1 MASPAECA
9 DTWLAHLVVERGV
22 SSNTVDGYKRDLKRY
37 LDWLDSLGRS
47 GLEDVTEAD
56 IEAFVA
62 ELHDKNMAV
71 SSVNR
76 AVVVIRGLHKF
87 ALSEG
92 FVSHNV
98 AADIHPVAGVRKL
111 PETLTIPQVTALLES
126 IPVGEYASG
135 VDLRDRALLEL
146 LYSTGMR
153 ISEAMALWLDDVAQS
168 DEMLMVTGK
177 GNKQRLVPVGSAARE
192 ALEHYVV
199 RGRPALDKGRSHAL
213 FLNKRGGAM
222 SRQSAWE
229 VVKKRALSAGLNEDI
244 HPHTLRHSFATHMLM
259 GGADVR
265 VVQELLGHSSVT
277 TTQIYTHVTVDNLR
291 EVWASTHPRA

>member
-1 MASPAECA
+1 MTNPSDCAE
-9 DTWLAHLVVERGV
+9 TWLAHLAVERGL
-22 SSNTVDGYKRDLKRY
+22 SSNTLDNYKRDLKRY
-37 LDWLDSLGRS
+37 LGWLTDLGRTD
-47 GLEDVTEAD
+47 LEEVSEAD

-62 ELHDKNMAV
+62 DLRAKNMAV
-71 SSVNR
+71 ASVNR
-76 AVVVIRGLHKF
+76 ALVVVRGLHKF
-87 ALSEG
+87 AVSEG
-92 FVSHNV
+92 LVTRDV
-98 AADIHPVAGVRKL
+98 AADVHPVSGVRKL
-111 PETLTIPQVTALLES
+111 PETLSIQQVTTLLES
-126 IPVGEYASG
+126 IPVGEHASAI
-135 VDLRDRALLEL
+135 DLRDRALLEL

-153 ISEAMALWLDDVAQS
+153 ISEAMALYLDDVAQC
-168 DEMLMVTGK
+168 DGILMVTGK
-177 GNKQRLVPVGSAARE
+177 GNKQRLVPVGSVARS
-192 ALEHYVV
+192 AVEHYIV

-229 VVKKRALSAGLNEDI
+229 VVKTRALSAGLLHDI

-277 TTQIYTHVTVDNLR
+277 TTQIYTHVTVDSLR

>member
-1 MASPAECA
+1 MTNPSDCAE
-9 DTWLAHLVVERGV
+9 TWLAHLAVERGL
-22 SSNTVDGYKRDLKRY
+22 SSNTLDNYKRDLKRY
-37 LDWLDSLGRS
+37 LGWLTVLGRTD
-47 GLEDVTEAD
+47 LEEVSEAD

-62 ELHDKNMAV
+62 DLRAKNMAV
-71 SSVNR
+71 ASVNR
-76 AVVVIRGLHKF
+76 ALVVVRGLHKF
-87 ALSEG
+87 AVSEG
-92 FVSHNV
+92 LVTRDV
-98 AADIHPVAGVRKL
+98 AADVHPVSGVRKL
-111 PETLTIPQVTALLES
+111 PETLSIQQVTTLLES
-126 IPVGEYASG
+126 IPVGEHASAI
-135 VDLRDRALLEL
+135 DLRDRALLEL

-153 ISEAMALWLDDVAQS
+153 ISEAMALYLDDVAQC
-168 DEMLMVTGK
+168 DGILMVTGK
-177 GNKQRLVPVGSAARE
+177 GNKQRLVPVGSVARS
-192 ALEHYVV
+192 AVEHYIV

-229 VVKKRALSAGLNEDI
+229 VVKTRALSAGLLHDI

-277 TTQIYTHVTVDNLR
+277 TTQIYTHVTVDSLR